1 MNVSL
6 TPELDELVNEKVR
19 IGLYQTAS
27 EVIRDTLRLLKQR
40 DDEALRAY
48 QRVGLTEV
56 GPEGHGDGAPA
67 VAVGNADGV
76 DRIDRTSLTIGGRVA
91 RADRKA
97 AVIPYR
103 VRRDR
108 LEVALV
114 TTSGGKR
121 WIVPK
126 GWVDEGERPRDA
138 AIREAEEEAGLR
150 GVVAR
155 KPLGRY
161 LHVNGSGSCRV
172 DVYLMRVT
180 DVLDHWGEAKFR
192 RRRWMPVSDAAACVR
207 DELRE
212 FVHGI
217 EHLVGEHS

>member
-1 MNVSL
+1 M
-6 TPELDELVNEKVR
+6 
-19 IGLYQTAS
+19 
-27 EVIRDTLRLLKQR
+27 
-40 DDEALRAY
+40 
-48 QRVGLTEV
+48 
-56 GPEGHGDGAPA
+56 
-67 VAVGNADGV
+67 
-76 DRIDRTSLTIGGRVA
+76 A

-114 TTSGGKR
+114 TTVRGKR

-138 AIREAEEEAGLR
+138 AIREAEEEAGLL

-161 LHVNGSGSCRV
+161 RHVDGNGSWLV
-172 DVYLMRVT
+172 DVYAMRVT
-180 DVLDHWGEAKFR
+180 DVLEHWGEAKVR
-192 RRRWMPVSDAAACVR
+192 RRRWMPISDAVACVR
-207 DELRE
+207 DDLRE
-212 FVHGI
+212 FVTGI
-217 EHLVGEHS
+217 QHLVGRPS